1 MNSTA
6 GKLKVK
12 AYIYSFVGC
21 LLLLSCWNKKQ
32 DDRIITPWGEVSE
45 DSIPSTDDFT
55 MRDMMSNGE
64 LIMLTMSG
72 PETYYDYHG
81 RGMGSQYLLCQKFA
95 QNMGLSVRVE
105 LCKDTVEMVNRLKH
119 GDADLIAFLLPE
131 KTAKNDSLLSCG
143 VRNDSLK
150 VAWAVQ
156 STNKELADTLNRWY
170 KPGLL
175 AEIKKEEAF
184 LLSSKSVHRR
194 IFSPMLNRAKGE
206 ISRYDNLF
214 MTYAPVARLDWRLLA
229 AQCYQES
236 TFDPQARSWAGACGL
251 MQIMPS
257 TADHLGLPRN
267 KIYDPEANISAAAKY
282 MNELMGYFSD
292 IPAHGERIYFALAC
306 YNGGYH
312 HVRDAMALA
321 QKNGRNPKRWADVAE
336 FVLKLRE
343 PEYYNDPV
351 VKHGYMRGN
360 ETVDYV
366 EKIRARWADYRGVA
380 RSHGIVNGSGVGGRA
395 PQKAKRKYRF
405 HV

>member
-1 MNSTA
+1 
-6 GKLKVK
+6 
-12 AYIYSFVGC
+12 
-21 LLLLSCWNKKQ
+21 
-32 DDRIITPWGEVSE
+32 
-45 DSIPSTDDFT
+45 
-55 MRDMMSNGE
+55 
-64 LIMLTMSG
+64 
-72 PETYYDYHG
+72 
-81 RGMGSQYLLCQKFA
+81 
-95 QNMGLSVRVE
+95 
-105 LCKDTVEMVNRLKH
+105 
-119 GDADLIAFLLPE
+119 
-131 KTAKNDSLLSCG
+131 
-143 VRNDSLK
+143 
-150 VAWAVQ
+150 
-156 STNKELADTLNRWY
+156 
-170 KPGLL
+170 
-175 AEIKKEEAF
+175 
-184 LLSSKSVHRR
+184 
-194 IFSPMLNRAKGE
+194 
-206 ISRYDNLF
+206 
-214 MTYAPVARLDWRLLA
+214 
-229 AQCYQES
+229 
-236 TFDPQARSWAGACGL
+236 

-380 RSHGIVNGSGVGGRA
+380 RPHGIVKGSGVGGRA